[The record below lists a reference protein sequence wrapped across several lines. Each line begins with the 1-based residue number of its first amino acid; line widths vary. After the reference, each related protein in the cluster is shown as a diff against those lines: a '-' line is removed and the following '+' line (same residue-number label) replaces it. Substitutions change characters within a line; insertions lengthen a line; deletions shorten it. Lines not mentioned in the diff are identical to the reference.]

1 MGKLFTILNYLFF
14 LEEVDNDVSKG
25 GTINV
30 VILLLLAFI
39 CIAIFIIAS
48 KSDND

>member
-1 MGKLFTILNYLFF
+1 MNRLFTILSYLFL
-14 LEEVDNDVSKG
+14 LEEVENDVSKG
-25 GTINV
+25 STINV

-48 KSDND
+48 KSDDD